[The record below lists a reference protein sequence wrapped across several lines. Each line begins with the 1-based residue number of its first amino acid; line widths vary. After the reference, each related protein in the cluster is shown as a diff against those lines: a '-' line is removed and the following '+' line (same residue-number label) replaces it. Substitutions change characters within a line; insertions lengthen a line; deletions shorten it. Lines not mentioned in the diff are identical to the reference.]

1 MLSRNRHA
9 MHLLDSIDGIKACC
23 SPGWEQGLSIQLQKS
38 TRSARWAIAPHS
50 SMVSLNRGVR
60 AQHPWLMYLQA
71 RWYFFTALTLS
82 YYAEVLCRW
91 PRKSFTVSATGLAP
105 SEKILRRCTSPP
117 NFHSNPLSFTTTA
130 GIECASAITLE
141 SSPRMAIMCEERTWR
156 V

>member
-1 MLSRNRHA
+1 MRAEQSAGATLMSKSNRTAGCNFLRAAVVVAVLSA
-9 MHLLDSIDGIKACC
+9 A
-23 SPGWEQGLSIQLQKS
+23 
-38 TRSARWAIAPHS
+38 AIAGTGPA
-50 SMVSLNRGVR
+50 R
-60 AQHPWLMYLQA
+60 AA
-71 RWYFFTALTLS
+71 GACALVPN
-82 YYAEVLCRW
+82 ER
-91 PRKSFTVSATGLAP
+91 AP